1 MMQSLRWTGFKLAV
15 FTAITLVVTYW
26 LASVIGN
33 IHPFSDSYE
42 VSAEFTD
49 ATGLLMGD
57 VVKAAGV
64 DVGRVTGIEIKD
76 GIAVVTMSL
85 DSEAQVPSSV
95 GAQVRFRNL
104 VGQRMVTLVDVG
116 DPASGTLEAGAQIP
130 LARTEPAFDLT
141 ALFNGL
147 RPLIRSTDPHDINIV
162 TTTLTQALAGRSD
175 DVEALLDHVAVI
187 SDSLASKDRQL
198 SSLLGNVNVLTSDLA
213 GRDTQLRRTL
223 SNLNSFLGDLDASRT
238 ELNDALVTLDDA
250 AVRLRRVVANNDDNI
265 KVEVRNLATV
275 LDAVDDNRAQ
285 LKSAL
290 SELPSM
296 LTAVERVNSYG
307 EWAMLHLVNVCKD
320 DFGTCG
326 SRSRP

>member
-1 MMQSLRWTGFKLAV
+1 MNQSLRGTSAKLAV

-42 VSAEFTD
+42 VTAEFTD
-49 ATGLLMGD
+49 ATGLLLGD

-64 DVGRVTGIEIKD
+64 DVGRVSDIAIDD

-85 DSEAQVPSSV
+85 DEDAQVPSSV
-95 GAQVRFRNL
+95 GAEIRFRNL
-104 VGQRMVTLVDVG
+104 VGQRMVTLVDIG
-116 DPASGTLEAGAQIP
+116 TDSTGTLDDGDRIP

-147 RPLIRSTDPHDINIV
+147 RPLIRSTDPNDINIV
-162 TTTLTQALAGRSD
+162 TTTLTQALAGRSN

-187 SDSLASKDRQL
+187 SDSLASKDHQL
-198 SSLLGNVNVLTSDLA
+198 SSLLSNVNVLTSDLA
-213 GRDTQLRRTL
+213 GRDAQLRRTL
-223 SNLNSFLGDLDASRT
+223 GNLNDFLGDLDASRT
-238 ELNDALVTLDDA
+238 ELADALVSLDDA
-250 AVRLRRVVANNDDNI
+250 SVRLRRVVANNDANI
-265 KVEVRNLATV
+265 KAEVRDLATI
-275 LDAVDDNRAQ
+275 LDAVDDNRAE

-290 SELPSM
+290 HELPDL
-296 LTAVERVNSYG
+296 LTSVERVTSYG
-307 EWAMLHLVNVCKD
+307 EWSMLHLVTVCKD

-326 SRSRP
+326 SRGAP